1 MNSQSNSKSHINN
14 SEYFN
19 ENNIPKY
26 DDIVEYENNLRKEIE
41 NTSPLV
47 SDKLNIEVLL
57 VEYENSIFEHT
68 LQSLKSKYSSIR
80 YIRRDGNC
88 FYRAYLYRLFENIC
102 MENDNSTYKNVLF
115 KVETSRKM
123 LENNGFEWLVVE
135 DFYNIFLSELKFMI
149 TLNGNEKLNYLNL
162 LFSDREKGNYMI
174 TYMRMLISSYIKENR
189 ILYENFIFD
198 EDLDSWCRREV
209 EPIDVECDNIQII
222 AVTNCFDVGVLIESL
237 GEKRI
242 DIIKFPE
249 DLNEDKIFIRLL
261 FRPGHYDVL
270 YK

>member
-1 MNSQSNSKSHINN
+1 MNAQPKINN
-14 SEYFN
+14 SEYYN

-41 NTSPLV
+41 NNSPLV
-47 SDKLNIEVLL
+47 SDKLNIEVLF
-57 VEYENSIFEHT
+57 VEYENSIFEKS
-68 LQSLKSKYSSIR
+68 LQTLKSKYSSIR

-88 FYRAYLYRLFENIC
+88 FYRAYLYRLFEYIC
-102 MENDNSTYKNVLF
+102 MSNDHLTYKNVLN
-115 KVETSRKM
+115 KIENSRTI
-123 LENNGFEWLVVE
+123 LENNGFEWMVVE
-135 DFYNIFLSELKFMI
+135 DFYNVFLSELKFMI
-149 TLNGNEKLNYLNL
+149 TLEENNEKINFLNL

-174 TYMRMLISSYIKENR
+174 SYMRMLISAYIKENR

-222 AVTNCFDVGVLIESL
+222 AITNCFDVGVMIESL
-237 GEKRI
+237 GEKKI

-249 DLNEDKIFIRLL
+249 ELIEDKLFIRLL
-261 FRPGHYDVL
+261 FRPGHYDIL
-270 YK
+270 Y